1 MTNSGDHGIPDDQ
14 APTKNRRDYK
24 VGYRKP
30 PIEHRF
36 KQGKS
41 ANPKGRKKG
50 ARNRKVVVGDILH
63 ELVSV
68 REGGGEIKQMS
79 ALEAVMKKLLS
90 QALGGDSKAALAII
104 AFAQK
109 VGALAP
115 DQERPVDNLSES
127 DQAILT
133 DAMKRMGASTAD
145 QTSEPPTGD
154 GAA

>member
-1 MTNSGDHGIPDDQ
+1 MTNSGDHGITDDQ

-133 DAMKRMGASTAD
+133 DA
-145 QTSEPPTGD
+145 
-154 GAA
+154 

>member
-1 MTNSGDHGIPDDQ
+1 MKNSGDHGIPDDQ

-30 PIEHRF
+30 PVEHRF

-41 ANPKGRKKG
+41 ANPRGRKKG
-50 ARNRKVVVGDILH
+50 ARNRKIVVRDILF
-63 ELVSV
+63 EPVQV
-68 REGGGEIKQMS
+68 REGGGEIKQMP
-79 ALEAVMKKLLS
+79 ALEAVMKKILS
-90 QALGGDSKAALAII
+90 KALGGDSKASFAII
-104 AFAQK
+104 AIAQK
-109 VGALAP
+109 EGFLTP
-115 DQERPVDNLSES
+115 DQEQLVDNLSES

-133 DAMKRMGASTAD
+133 DAMKRMGASTAE